1 MKGIILSAE
10 RALKSS
16 DPLNVQILWSLA
28 NPTQKVTNIA
38 KWQSSERRDLKVNW
52 T

>member
-28 NPTQKVTNIA
+28 NPTSSDTQKVTNIA
-38 KWQSSERRDLKVNW
+38 K
-52 T
+52 